1 MVVKA
6 TEVKIHFGKYLED
19 SIKNPVTIEKS
30 GRKVAVLL
38 SLEEYERLTAIEDSY
53 WAEKAAEAEK
63 EGYLTRE
70 ESIAALKFNP

>member
-6 TEVKIHFGKYLED
+6 TAVKTHFGKYLED
-19 SIKNPVTIEKS
+19 SIKDPVTIEKS

-63 EGYLTRE
+63 EGYLTHE
-70 ESIAALKFNP
+70 ESIAALRVNP

>member
-6 TEVKIHFGKYLED
+6 TIVKTHFGKYLED
-19 SIKNPVTIEKS
+19 SIKAPVTIEKS

-53 WAEKAAEAEK
+53 WAKKAAEAEN
-63 EGYLTRE
+63 EGYLTHE
-70 ESIAALKFNP
+70 ESIAAMRIKP